1 MPWCPLSTLTFLWNH
16 APFSPRARSLT
27 QSWSHQSPVA
37 LPVVG
42 KEVLHLEL
50 RDALDPATR
59 EADEVGIRGVGEGLE
74 VADVAATVTEGAISV
89 ALLPPLPNCT
99 SSTPSHAG

>member
-1 MPWCPLSTLTFLWNH
+1 MVSIVHADVTLEPRSFLATGAVANAVVV
-16 APFSPRARSLT
+16 APEAVGL
-27 QSWSHQSPVA
+27 
-37 LPVVG
+37 LVVG

-50 RDALDPATR
+50 QDALDPATR

-99 SSTPSHAG
+99 SSTPSHSG